1 MTFVDLQPAA
11 QRMTH
16 LIEGV
21 GDDQLAAPTPCTD
34 TSLGKLL
41 DHVSK
46 LTVFFA
52 GAARKDPEVG
62 DRGGAV
68 DAAQLGDDWRTRIP
82 RDLALLADAWREPD
96 AWSGMTKAGGRDM
109 PGEVAGIVTLDELVL
124 HGWDIAAASGQ
135 DYECD
140 EASLEAVYEFVAPLA
155 APGAEAQREGLFG
168 PVVDVADDAPLLD
181 RVLGL
186 AGRDPGWSPR

>member
-1 MTFVDLQPAA
+1 MTN
-11 QRMTH
+11 

-21 GDDQLAAPTPCTD
+21 GDDQLAQPTPCAD
-34 TSLGKLL
+34 TSVGKLL
-41 DHVSK
+41 DHISK
-46 LTVFFA
+46 FTVFFA
-52 GAARKDPEVG
+52 AAARKDPAAG
-62 DRGGAV
+62 SRGGSA
-68 DAAQLGDDWRTRIP
+68 DAAELGDDWRTRIP
-82 RDLALLADAWREPD
+82 RDLALLADAWRDPD

-135 DYECD
+135 DYDCD
-140 EASLEAVYEFVAPLA
+140 DASLEAVYGFISGFAE
-155 APGAEAQREGLFG
+155 PGQEAQRQGLFG

-186 AGRDPGWSPR
+186 AGRDPSWSRS